1 MPKNKV
7 NNNIK
12 LKSGG
17 GIINDATDG
26 LSVDSG
32 TTANKL
38 VQLDGS
44 AKLPAVDGSQLTG
57 LPTSLYQQFLPTVTK
72 SYNGNPFGRVYFA
85 TVDSEYSLYVIGGE
99 ASPERYFTLY
109 RFVLD
114 SATKQYKLSW
124 SKNVDG
130 GGSGQKGLYGCTVL
144 GDYVY
149 FVGYGAS
156 IRRVDKAT
164 GTNEVTMT
172 VSGANVYTYE
182 KGLVND
188 GTYIYMLRGESSA
201 YPIQKFSVSGTTLTF
216 ISEKN
221 TNTGNLH
228 YISFVK
234 DGFAYSFYRGDS
246 SGTYKKINLATGAV
260 SDWTPGT
267 AGITCNTGTMTFYS
281 TRFSGDTMLTV
292 SLNGTGSGSTYL
304 PASSVVSFSTV
315 TAF

>member
-17 GIINDATDG
+17 GILNSANG
-26 LSVDSG
+26 LSVDTG
-32 TTANKL
+32 TT
-38 VQLDGS
+38 DGKIV
-44 AKLPAVDGSQLTG
+44 AMTTGDKLPAVDGSQLTG
-57 LPTSLYQQFLPTVTK
+57 LPTSLYQQSLPIVTK
-72 SYNGNPFGRVYFA
+72 SYIQDTYNRVIFA
-85 TVDSEYSLYVIGGE
+85 TVDVDGNLYVIAGE
-99 ASPERYFTLY
+99 DNPHRYFTLY
-109 RFVLD
+109 CFQLD
-114 SATKQYKLSW
+114 AKTKQYKYAW
-124 SKNVDG
+124 QKDVDG
-130 GGSGQKGLYGCTVL
+130 GGDGKTGLYGCTVL
-144 GDYVY
+144 GEYVY

-172 VSGANVYTYE
+172 VSGANVYTYQ

-188 GTYIYMLRGESSA
+188 GTYIYMLRGANPA

-216 ISEKN
+216 ISEKD
-221 TNTGNLH
+221 TNTDNLH
-228 YISFVK
+228 SISFVK
-234 DGFAYSFYRGDS
+234 DGFAYSFY

-260 SDWTPGT
+260 SNWTPGT
-267 AGITCNTGTMTFYS
+267 SGITCNSGTMTFYS
-281 TRFSGDTMLTV
+281 TRFSGDIMLTV
-292 SLNGTGSGSTYL
+292 SLNGTGSTSTYL